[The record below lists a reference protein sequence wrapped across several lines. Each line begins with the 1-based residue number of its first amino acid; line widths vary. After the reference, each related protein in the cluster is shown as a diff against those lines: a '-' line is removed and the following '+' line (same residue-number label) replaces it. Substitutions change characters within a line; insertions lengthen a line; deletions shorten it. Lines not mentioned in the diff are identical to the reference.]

1 MQFILRYISK
11 ARYYLRFFDPAF
23 KHLKNSIPV
32 LLFLG
37 FILSLAGIWW
47 LGPKLEINEAYPLQ
61 PLMPRI
67 LATVII
73 VLIAVV
79 IFTIYSQRRLKAF
92 EQARMDSEEKN
103 PARPYIEAQESRLAD
118 VLQLLK
124 ENLEGKDFIY
134 NLPWFL
140 VLGGES
146 SGKTSLI
153 NRTDQHFSFTTA
165 TNASAYKD
173 IGIRRR
179 RDAINMPYDIDWW
192 MSNDAILIDP
202 DGGLLVQQDT
212 DKEKKMLAPILWQH
226 FVDWLSKVRTRR
238 PLNGIVL
245 VVDLPLLVNQKPSD
259 RKAYAGILR
268 ARLRELMEKLGTRL
282 PVYIVLSKFDLINGF
297 DIFFRGIKKSQRDD
311 IFGTTFKLDLSGDN
325 NQWLDELDAWY
336 NKLLDMLNDQVFD
349 NMASTTVLEDRES
362 LFAFVRQLVGI
373 KETLQEF
380 LADVLESDRYS
391 TPALVRGLYFSSVFQ
406 HGIPVNPF
414 IDTSSRNYKV
424 PLPVSSAL
432 PSTQST
438 TYFVKHLFSQVIY
451 PESGLATDNEKV
463 VKQKRM
469 ASRLGAAVAGLTA
482 VIMLSGFQ
490 FYYNRNSAAVNEVL
504 TAIREYRGDVDEE
517 RIDET
522 GKNLLPPLN
531 HIRNAFLAFSDYDQR
546 LPLVADMGLY
556 QGRRIGPE
564 TEKLY
569 QDYLSKRFLPA
580 IAVGII
586 EEIDSA
592 DYASDEKLM
601 GLRVYRMIE
610 DKDNRRKKVV
620 TDWMARRWE
629 SRFAEDIDVQ
639 KQLMFHLDYAMEHVS
654 AELPRFKSWVQET
667 QSELLTIPLPDR
679 VYRTMKQNAA
689 AEFST
694 PLDIRLEIGPAF
706 DVIYKHETE
715 RKAGYIRPTRL
726 SSLTDTIKPPLSND
740 EDYLIDA
747 MLTAPG
753 FRNYFIDQNENIA
766 DIAMIDTWVL
776 GMRKDLD
783 YSEEEKKELRHKIRE
798 LYVADYTNTW
808 NRVLKNLEIND
819 FESVAHAVK
828 VLDTLSGAT
837 TPLQRLLKSVK
848 EHSTIYAQAAV
859 KNDEVNKVLETDPN
873 REAAKKIQ
881 KSFARLTELLE
892 TDGEKPPYIEE
903 VLKSID
909 ALHDYLRDIQEA
921 SNPGKKALSV
931 AYDRFSLRGS
941 DPISILHRVANGLPE
956 PLNQQ
961 LNKVS
966 RESWRVILIQALEEL
981 ERKWDKD
988 VYSFYE
994 QRLKNRYPLAVRGK
1008 DASLDDFTRFFAPDG
1023 ILDTFHQ
1030 EYLSIFM
1037 ESDMDVLY
1045 SQDRQGY
1052 LIRNDLAQ
1060 LVEQARYIKDTYFNA
1075 EGALHVSFTIEPLA
1089 LSGSQRKSVLN
1100 IDGQIISYNH
1110 GPAYTVDLI
1119 WPNTLQSRTESKL
1132 VMISTAGKSAQIR
1145 ASGAWSLFRLL
1156 RRGHVSPASN
1166 NSSILSFGLNKGV
1179 MRYRLRGSGSGNPL
1193 AGKPLAEFKLP
1204 RYLLKQSHPDEAVAA
1219 DAVLPRTIPESQQET
1234 ARP

>member
-11 ARYYLRFFDPAF
+11 VRYYLRIFKPAF

-37 FILSLAGIWW
+37 FVLSLVGIWW
-47 LGPKLEINEAYPLQ
+47 LGPKWELNEAYPLQ
-61 PLMPRI
+61 PLMPRV
-67 LATVII
+67 LATVVI

-79 IFTIYSQRRLKAF
+79 TFAIYSQRRLKAS
-92 EQARMDSEEKN
+92 EQARLDGEEKN
-103 PARPYIEAQESRLAD
+103 PVAPYIEAQEGRLAD
-118 VLQLLK
+118 VLLLLK

-134 NLPWFL
+134 KLPWFL

-165 TNASAYKD
+165 TNASANED

-179 RDAINMPYDIDWW
+179 RDAIDIPYDIDWW
-192 MSNDAILIDP
+192 MSNEAILIDP
-202 DGGLLVQQDT
+202 DGGLLVQQDS
-212 DKEKKMLAPILWQH
+212 DEEKEMLAPVLWQH
-226 FVDWLSKVRTRR
+226 FVDWLGKIRTRR

-245 VVDLPLLVNQKPSD
+245 VVDLARLVNQKPSD

-268 ARLRELMEKLGTRL
+268 ARLRELMEKLGTQL

-297 DIFFRGIKKSQRDD
+297 DAFFRGIKKSQRDD
-311 IFGTTFKLDLSGDN
+311 IFGTTFKLNPSGDS
-325 NQWLDELDAWY
+325 NQWLDELDEWY
-336 NKLLDMLNDQVFD
+336 NQLLDMLNDQVFD
-349 NMASTTVLEDRES
+349 SMASTTVLEDREN
-362 LFAFVRQLVGI
+362 LFSFVRQLVGI
-373 KETLQEF
+373 KEGLQEF

-414 IDTSSRNYKV
+414 IDTSARNYKM
-424 PLPVSSAL
+424 PLPISSAL
-432 PSTQST
+432 PSIQSA

-451 PESGLATDNEKV
+451 PESGLATDNKKV

-469 ASRLGAAVAGLTA
+469 ISRLGAAVAGMSA

-490 FYYNRNSAAVNEVL
+490 FYYHRNNTAVGDVL
-504 TAIREYRGDVDEE
+504 KATNEYRDEVVDE

-531 HIRNAFLAFSDYDQR
+531 HIRKASLAFSNYDQR

-556 QGRRIGPE
+556 QGRRIGPK

-569 QDYLSKRFLPA
+569 QDYLSRRFLPA
-580 IAVGII
+580 IATGVV
-586 EEIDSA
+586 EQMNSA
-592 DYASDEKLM
+592 AYASDEKLM

-620 TDWMARRWE
+620 TDWMDKRWE
-629 SRFAEDIDVQ
+629 TRFTEDIDLQ
-639 KQLMFHLDYAMEHVS
+639 KQLMTHLDYAMDHVG
-654 AELPRFKSWVQET
+654 AELPRFKRWVRDT

-689 AEFST
+689 AEFSA
-694 PLDIRLEIGPAF
+694 PLDIRTEIGPAF
-706 DVIYKHETE
+706 DVIYKHEVE
-715 RKAGYIRPTRL
+715 RKAGHTQSL
-726 SSLTDTIKPPLSND
+726 QLASLTTNLTEPLSD
-740 EDYLIDA
+740 ADAYLIDS
-747 MLTAPG
+747 MLTKPG
-753 FRNYFIDQNENIA
+753 FKNYFIDQNENVA

-776 GMRKDLD
+776 GMREDLD
-783 YSEEEKKELRHKIRE
+783 YSEEEKKELRQKIRE
-798 LYVADYTNTW
+798 LYVADYINTW
-808 NRVLKNLEIND
+808 NRGLRKLEVND

-828 VLDTLSGAT
+828 VLDTFSGAT

-848 EHSTIYAQAAV
+848 ENSTIYTLAPK
-859 KNDEVNKVLETDPN
+859 KNNEVNEALQIDPN
-873 REAAKKIQ
+873 RKAAKKIQ
-881 KSFARLTELLE
+881 KSFVRLTELLE
-892 TDGEKPPYIEE
+892 TDKDKPPYIEE
-903 VLKSID
+903 VLKSIS
-909 ALHDYLRDIQEA
+909 ALHDYIRDVQEA
-921 SNPGKKALSV
+921 SNPDKKALSV
-931 AYDRFSLRGS
+931 AHDRFSLRGS

-966 RESWRVILIQALEEL
+966 SESWRVILIQALEEL

-988 VYSFYE
+988 VYRFYE
-994 QRLKNRYPLAVRGK
+994 QRLKNRYPLAARGK
-1008 DASLDDFTRFFAPDG
+1008 DASLDDFTRFFAPNG

-1030 EYLSIFM
+1030 EYLNIFM
-1037 ESDMDVLY
+1037 ESNMDVLY
-1045 SQDRQGY
+1045 SQERRGY
-1052 LIRNDLAQ
+1052 LIRDDLAQ
-1060 LVEQARYIKDTYFNA
+1060 LIEKAKNIKDAYFNA
-1075 EGALHVSFTIEPLA
+1075 EGALHVPFTIEPLA

-1110 GPAYTVDLI
+1110 GPAYAVDLL

-1132 VMISTAGKSAQIR
+1132 VMVSTGGKNAQAR

-1156 RRGHVSPASN
+1156 QRGHISPASN

-1179 MRYRLRGSGSGNPL
+1179 MRYRLRGSGSTNPL
-1193 AGKPLAEFKLP
+1193 SNKPLSGFSLP
-1204 RYLLKQSHPDEAVAA
+1204 RYLLKESKPGEAVATDTVDPQVPPPA
-1219 DAVLPRTIPESQQET
+1219 LQNIPT
-1234 ARP
+1234 P